1 MSKPR
6 ITEFTGVTN
15 DITRQYIGPL
25 LQSKDT
31 VLLEQGGGDY
41 AIYEALLIDSQVHSC
56 FGQYADRIIKCET
69 VVESASESKGDVA
82 IADFVRENMKRLE
95 WDEITRAMLYARIF
109 GYAVSEVV
117 WRYDADRVWF
127 QDIKVR
133 SQRRFKFDVDQ
144 RLRHLTLQNVYEGE
158 VMPDRKFWTF
168 SMGGTTT
175 DNPYGLG
182 SGHQLYWPV
191 LIKRMGTKSWLKF
204 LDKFAQPF
212 ILVRHSDNARPEE
225 IERALELA
233 DSFAE
238 DSCGAASE
246 RTVIELIESQRSGGA
261 NYADI
266 CERMDQSISK
276 ILLSQTMTTDNGS
289 SRSQAQ
295 VHDTVAVAAIK
306 SAADLVCSSFNRGPI
321 TWLVQHNFGHDV
333 KIPRVWR
340 RTEPDDDLLLQA
352 QVDEKLTAIGYK
364 PSIDHVVSVYGEGYR
379 PPVETDN
386 NLVLNETQIDSL
398 KQIIGYVLANNW
410 SDNLATTFINTAFP
424 GIDSTLIDALST
436 ELKNKKVGATIEP
449 NIPADGVFN
458 G

>member
-1 MSKPR
+1 MNKPR
-6 ITEFTGVTN
+6 ITEFTGAST

-25 LQSKDT
+25 LQPKDT
-31 VLLEQGGGDY
+31 VLLEQGAGDY
-41 AIYEALLIDSQVHSC
+41 SIYEALLIDSQVHSC

-69 VVESASESKGDVA
+69 VVEPASEAKGDVA
-82 IADFVRENMKRLE
+82 IADFVRENMALLE

-109 GYAVSEVV
+109 GYAVSEVI
-117 WRYDADRVWF
+117 WRYDVDRVWL

-133 SQRRFKFDVDQ
+133 SQRRFKFDENQ
-144 RLRHLTLQNVYEGE
+144 KLRHLTLQNAYEGE
-158 VMPDRKFWTF
+158 IMPDRKFWTF

-204 LDKFAQPF
+204 LDKFGLPF
-212 ILVRHSDNARPEE
+212 VLVRHSDNARPEE
-225 IERALELA
+225 IQTALELA

-246 RTVIELIESQRSGGA
+246 RTVIELIESQRSGSVSYDA
-261 NYADI
+261 I
-266 CERMDQSISK
+266 CERMDQAIAK

-295 VHDTVAVAAIK
+295 VHDAVAVAAIK
-306 SAADLVCSSFNRGPI
+306 AAADLVCSSFNKGPI
-321 TWLVQHNFGHDV
+321 TWLVRHNFGHDV

-340 RTEPDDDLLLQA
+340 RTEPDKDLLLQA

-364 PSIDHVVSVYGEGYR
+364 PSVDHVVSVYGEGFR
-379 PPVETDN
+379 PPLKTDN
-386 NLVLNETQIDSL
+386 NLVLNGTQIESL
-398 KQIIGYVLANNW
+398 KQIIGFVLANNW
-410 SDNLATTFINTAFP
+410 SDNLAASFINTAFP
-424 GIDSTLIDALST
+424 GIDSALIDALST
-436 ELKNKKVGATIEP
+436 ELKNKAFKPTIEP
-449 NIPADGVFN
+449 SIPTESVFN
-458 G
+458 E